1 MTFDEAVKAGRIRV
15 EEALALFDSLPT
27 VELAFLRGTWKGS
40 ELQTGHPMDGML
52 GATGWYGKQFI
63 DAESVHPLLFFTEDR
78 AALFPVDPRKW
89 PSRKLPGLVGPH
101 RAEVETAKFKAR
113 LRMTEYRGQLSATMI
128 YDDWPTND
136 VFRKVDPDTVLGA
149 MDARG
154 MATPYF
160 FVLRRDAE
168 SPPFSVTGDP
178 AGRAR

>member
-1 MTFDEAVKAGRIRV
+1 MTLDEAVKAGRIRA

-27 VELAFLRGTWKGS
+27 VDLAFMRGTWKGS

-78 AALFPVDPRKW
+78 ASVFPVDPRKW
-89 PSRKLPGLVGPH
+89 PSPTLRGPVGPH
-101 RAEVETAKFKAR
+101 RADVETAKFKAR

-136 VFRKVDPDTVLGA
+136 VFRQVDADTVLGV

-154 MATPYF
+154 MPAPYF
-160 FVLRRDAE
+160 FVLRRDADA
-168 SPPFSVTGDP
+168 PPRGP
-178 AGRAR
+178 APG